1 MEEARFVGV
10 DAAVEHEDVCWL
22 HWWSNTKSL
31 GSFDIIGAVEKLR
44 APLPVQSLAKL
55 ISCAEV
61 ARWYIILYE
70 THIALRFAS
79 FLKPCEVWIDI
90 GLAPLAS
97 ERSFIT
103 KVDQRHHSRLLGIV
117 ILRRLRQRL
126 YHDTEIDPALLLHLH
141 SHGRLHGSCSN
152 EPRAALPFIQSYL
165 RNCRSGRELSRCCAV
180 LNGVT

>member
-10 DAAVEHEDVCWL
+10 DAAVEHKDVCWL
-22 HWWSNTKSL
+22 HWWSNAKSL

-61 ARWYIILYE
+61 ARWYIILDE
-70 THIALRFAS
+70 THIALSFAS
-79 FLKPCEVWIDI
+79 FLKPCEVWVDI

-103 KVDQRHHSRLLGIV
+103 KVNQWHSTCLLGIV

-126 YHDTEIDPALLLHLH
+126 YHDTEIDLALHLH
-141 SHGRLHGSCSN
+141 LLSRGRLHGSCSH
-152 EPRAALPFIQSYL
+152 EPWAALTFIKSYL
-165 RNCRSGRELSRCCAV
+165 RNCRSGWELCRCCAV
-180 LNGVT
+180 LYSVT